1 MRRRG
6 LVRHC
11 TAVAALVTG
20 VLTASSPAR
29 AQTCAVPGTHPT
41 IQEAVDDPTCTTID
55 LAAQSYPESI
65 EIRRSLTLGGPAA
78 GGAVI
83 EGLVLVVGSGTAV
96 NLEHLEVANGCSP
109 DALRTAGG
117 ATVVG
122 AGISVQRSA
131 VLPCPELASS
141 IFSDGFETG
150 DTGRWSSTTP

>member
-1 MRRRG
+1 MTN
-6 LVRHC
+6 LTH
-11 TAVAALVTG
+11 LVTSG
-20 VLTASSPAR
+20 MLLVGLLGASWSP
-29 AQTCAVPGTHPT
+29 AQTCTVPGTHPT
-41 IQEAVDDPTCTTID
+41 IQEAVDDPACTTID

-83 EGLVLVVGSGTAV
+83 EGLVLVVGLGTAV
-96 NLEHLEVANGCSP
+96 NLAHLEVANGCRP
-109 DALRTAGG
+109 DAMRASGG
-117 ATVVG
+117 ATVNATHV
-122 AGISVQRSA
+122 SVQRAA